1 MPDATNDELH
11 THHTIVVHLDRLE
24 TKFDGME
31 TKFDGM
37 VTIQEDCKTLLEGD
51 NRSGTKG
58 LKTRVALLEQ
68 KAAIV
73 YAGLGTGWV
82 ALIAFFSAWYK

>member
-11 THHTIVVHLDRLE
+11 THQTIVVHLERL
-24 TKFDGME
+24 E